1 MNWLFDFYI
10 VVSSIA
16 TLLVIVMFAL
26 LLIYTK
32 KFD

>member
-1 MNWLFDFYI
+1 MIWLFDFYI

-26 LLIYTK
+26 LLIYTNN
-32 KFD
+32 FD

>member
-32 KFD
+32 EFD